1 MAPAMLFFAFR
12 SFATFLSLSLLS
24 FLRVQSQ
31 KSIPKHYIFFRRKQT
46 KGFGGR
52 MYIISTKAMLSKAQR
67 ESYAVPAFNIHNLET
82 LQVVVETAAE
92 LRSPLIVAGTPGT
105 FSYAGIGNIV
115 AIAGDLAKTY
125 NQPLAIHLDH
135 HEDFDDI
142 AQKVQAG
149 VRSAMIDGSHLPFAD
164 NVALVKK
171 VTDYCHRY
179 DVSVE
184 AELGR
189 LGGQEDDVVVD
200 SKDALYTHPQ
210 QAREF
215 VALTGIDSLAV
226 AIGTAHGLYTA
237 TPELDFERLAEI
249 RQQVEVPLVLHG
261 ASGLSAA
268 DIRRAI
274 ELGICKVNVATELKM
289 AFSDALKSYLAEH
302 PDASDPRH
310 YMIPAKA
317 AMKEVVRKVIHDCGC
332 EGKL

>member
-1 MAPAMLFFAFR
+1 
-12 SFATFLSLSLLS
+12 
-24 FLRVQSQ
+24 
-31 KSIPKHYIFFRRKQT
+31 
-46 KGFGGR
+46 
-52 MYIISTKAMLSKAQR
+52 MYVISTKAMLQKAQR
-67 ESYAVPAFNIHNLET
+67 EGYAVPAFNIHNLET
-82 LQVVVETAAE
+82 LQVVVETASE
-92 LRSPLIVAGTPGT
+92 MRSPLIVAGTPGT
-105 FSYAGIGNIV
+105 FSYAGIGNVV
-115 AIAGDLAKTY
+115 AIASDLAKTY

-135 HEDFDDI
+135 HEAFDDI

-149 VRSAMIDGSHLPFAD
+149 VRSAMIDGSHLPFTD

-189 LGGQEDDVVVD
+189 LGGQEDDMVVD

-210 QAREF
+210 QAHEF
-215 VALTGIDSLAV
+215 VTLTGIDSLAV

-237 TPELDFERLAEI
+237 TPKLDFERLAEI
-249 RQQVEVPLVLHG
+249 RSNVDIPLVLHG
-261 ASGLSAA
+261 ASGLSTE

-274 ELGICKVNVATELKM
+274 KLGICKVNVATELKI
-289 AFSDALKSYLAEH
+289 AFSDALKDYFSTH

-310 YMIPAKA
+310 YMVPAKA
-317 AMKEVVRKVIHDCGC
+317 AMKEVVRKVITDCGC